1 MISWFLNQEPGH
13 TACCSCSILHSDCS
27 EIWISKNEIS
37 TERIKM
43 SVTCQQKS
51 WPCNPDIH
59 ISYTEL
65 NSYNSYPDNR
75 TQNRKV
81 LLSKFY
87 NLNSLCKYCFSPRPL
102 QKVYEPIPVYSPD
115 FNERYPGHK
124 HRGLIT
130 VSKLLLFRIFL
141 RKLSCDFSALPF
153 TPLFIN

>member
-1 MISWFLNQEPGH
+1 MISDVWTRNPDTLRAAAAVSYILTAVKSEFLKMKYLQ
-13 TACCSCSILHSDCS
+13 
-27 EIWISKNEIS
+27 
-37 TERIKM
+37 RIKM

-59 ISYTEL
+59 ISYTQL
-65 NSYNSYPDNR
+65 NSYPDNR
-75 TQNRKV
+75 TQDRKV

-115 FNERYPGHK
+115 FNERYLGHK

>member
-1 MISWFLNQEPGH
+1 MISWFLNQQPGH

-37 TERIKM
+37 TEQDKNECHLPTKILTMQSRYTYI
-43 SVTCQQKS
+43 
-51 WPCNPDIH
+51 IH
-59 ISYTEL
+59 RAQFIIYTHTIGH
-65 NSYNSYPDNR
+65 R
-75 TQNRKV
+75 TG
-81 LLSKFY
+81 KFY
-87 NLNSLCKYCFSPRPL
+87 FPNSTISTLYANTASPRPL